1 MTGGSYVKAVAQ
13 NADMI
18 WTWSFY
24 PYSWYRKD
32 VTSIWTSHKKITI
45 TKIKR
50 EHKHCLQYQSI
61 PLGATKS

>member
-32 VTSIWTSHKKITI
+32 VTSIRTSHKQININTVCN
-45 TKIKR
+45 TSP
-50 EHKHCLQYQSI
+50 EN
-61 PLGATKS
+61 

>member
-18 WTWSFY
+18 WIWSFY

-32 VTSIWTSHKKITI
+32 VTSIRTSHKQININTVCN
-45 TKIKR
+45 TSP
-50 EHKHCLQYQSI
+50 EN
-61 PLGATKS
+61 